1 VSLLSQHGIVAA
13 FLAGLVSFLS
23 PCVFPLVPGYLSY
36 IAGASIGEARTDEQ
50 VRRRVAAHATF
61 FVLGFALI
69 FVMLGAGA
77 SAVGALLHAHK
88 LLLERS
94 AGALLIVFGV
104 VMTGLLPLP
113 LLQRD
118 WRLHVERG
126 EPLLVRS
133 WLIGLAFGAGWSP
146 CIGPVLGAI
155 LSWAAVGATLT
166 QGVLLLLVYALGLG
180 VPFLLIGLLMD
191 RASTVVRRIN
201 RYVGPI
207 SVASGVVLAL
217 TGVLILSG
225 KLTQLAQYSPLIN
238 F

>member
-1 VSLLSQHGIVAA
+1 MSLLAQHGIIAA

-36 IAGASIGEARTDEQ
+36 IAGASIVEAPADEG
-50 VRRRVAAHATF
+50 VRRRVLAHAAF

-77 SAVGALLHAHK
+77 SAVGALLHLHK

-94 AGALLIVFGV
+94 AGVLLIVFGV

-126 EPLLVRS
+126 EPALVRS

-155 LSWAAVGATLT
+155 LSWAAVSATLA

-180 VPFLLIGLLMD
+180 VPFLLIGLLVD
-191 RASTVVRRIN
+191 RASTIVRRVN